1 MHDQSPALPL
11 ATDWCWLMEHCG
23 FSLYELLS
31 SVSPLEME
39 EKEVGAYSRLLRQA
53 LREKPAPSFSH
64 SSRKAIN
71 PRAPAT
77 SVSPPRKIDL
87 KKDPKPEKRAKE
99 PDLATAQGQLL
110 NLVRMHP
117 GEETPF
123 FSRAFKELGHP
134 VASTSSHLNSL
145 RKKGLVRSSK
155 KGKGQRVY
163 RWHPAKRQTR

>member
-64 SSRKAIN
+64 SSRKAI
-71 PRAPAT
+71 
-77 SVSPPRKIDL
+77 S
-87 KKDPKPEKRAKE
+87 
-99 PDLATAQGQLL
+99 
-110 NLVRMHP
+110 
-117 GEETPF
+117 
-123 FSRAFKELGHP
+123 
-134 VASTSSHLNSL
+134 
-145 RKKGLVRSSK
+145 
-155 KGKGQRVY
+155 
-163 RWHPAKRQTR
+163 